1 MADNATLAPVTPPIY
16 CKHCARRL
24 ATISPDGTVH
34 TASHASSGSQ
44 DPDPSPGEANAHACT
59 AAPTCACAPFDSLYV
74 ALQDAEREHQG
85 LLDKKPN
92 HGGRARAHGRL
103 RAAKIAFGNLVL
115 EVQMQGTGTLDA
127 ASHRDGETRL
137 ESLGRTISMDLGDAA
152 SEAGEGSMAGEGLN
166 RSSLGQGQM
175 TQPVPRHSA
184 STWRSRKRIQF
195 TADVPDRDDYRG
207 SDEYC
212 RTHNDYAPGR
222 YTPSDGC
229 EYLDTSG
236 SNQTFLRFTG
246 QRRVRDRWVDV
257 ETQEGVENE
266 DGVVVKTGP
275 SKRKKRPGTEIESS
289 KEAIQEDTASNDTS
303 VSSRELRMA
312 RRARERDLDA
322 GAGDASVPRKRSRS
336 RKNSNDSSVVIPDSD
351 AHVIARVDAGL
362 EVASMKAIE
371 SAASTFQ
378 QGPERIFTVQITGS
392 GVGEMFNEL
401 GDTESADRFEGKEAQ
416 VDHIVP
422 HDMSTT
428 PGKTVD
434 DQQNISAAGTHT
446 HTARRSDDGCP
457 EGRNGNAIAGTLQHS
472 VSGVVLEKLP
482 STMSSVASIA
492 QQIPHRSQDILVTA
506 PLLTPTTPQQHTIPA
521 PSMDPDNLSYQALHS
536 VTAAQDPGALHC
548 NPTA

>member
-24 ATISPDGTVH
+24 ATISSDGTVQ
-34 TASHASSGSQ
+34 TASYACSDSQ
-44 DPDPSPGEANAHACT
+44 DLDPSPSETNAHACT
-59 AAPTCACAPFDSLYV
+59 AAPTCACASFDGLYV

-92 HGGRARAHGRL
+92 HGGRARAHDRL

-127 ASHRDGETRL
+127 ASHRHGETRL
-137 ESLGRTISMDLGDAA
+137 ELHGRTISMSLGDAA
-152 SEAGEGSMAGEGLN
+152 SEADEGSMVGEGLN

-175 TQPVPRHSA
+175 TQPVPRHST

-212 RTHNDYAPGR
+212 RTHSDYAPGR

-246 QRRVRDRWVDV
+246 QRRVKDRWVDV

-266 DGVVVKTGP
+266 DGVVVETGP
-275 SKRKKRPGTEIESS
+275 SKRKKRPGTETESRE
-289 KEAIQEDTASNDTS
+289 KAIQGDTASNDTS

-362 EVASMKAIE
+362 EIASMKATE

-378 QGPERIFTVQITGS
+378 QGPQRIFTMQITGS

-401 GDTESADRFEGKEAQ
+401 GDTENADRFEGKEAQ

-434 DQQNISAAGTHT
+434 DQQNISAAGKHT
-446 HTARRSDDGCP
+446 HTAQRSDDGCP
-457 EGRNGNAIAGTLQHS
+457 EGRNGNAIPGTLQHS

-482 STMSSVASIA
+482 CTMSSVASIA
-492 QQIPHRSQDILVTA
+492 QQNAAQITGHSSHGTPPH
-506 PLLTPTTPQQHTIPA
+506 PHNPTTTNHSRTI
-521 PSMDPDNLSYQALHS
+521 H
-536 VTAAQDPGALHC
+536 GHR
-548 NPTA
+548 

>member
-1 MADNATLAPVTPPIY
+1 VQ
-16 CKHCARRL
+16 
-24 ATISPDGTVH
+24 
-34 TASHASSGSQ
+34 TASHTCSDSQ
-44 DPDPSPGEANAHACT
+44 DPDPSLSETNAHACT

-92 HGGRARAHGRL
+92 HGGRARAHGQL

-127 ASHRDGETRL
+127 ALHRDGETRL
-137 ESLGRTISMDLGDAA
+137 ELDGRTISMSLGDAG
-152 SEAGEGSMAGEGLN
+152 SEACEGSLVGEGLN

-175 TQPVPRHSA
+175 TQPVPRHST
-184 STWRSRKRIQF
+184 STSRSRKRIQF

-212 RTHNDYAPGR
+212 RTHSDYAPGR

-229 EYLDTSG
+229 EYIDTSG

-257 ETQEGVENE
+257 ETQEEVENE

-275 SKRKKRPGTEIESS
+275 SKRKKRPGTETESRE
-289 KEAIQEDTASNDTS
+289 EAIQGDTASNDTS

-336 RKNSNDSSVVIPDSD
+336 RKNNNDSSVVMPD
-351 AHVIARVDAGL
+351 VIARGDAEL
-362 EVASMKAIE
+362 EIASMKATE
-371 SAASTFQ
+371 SAGSTFQ
-378 QGPERIFTVQITGS
+378 QGPQRIFTVQVTGS

-401 GDTESADRFEGKEAQ
+401 GDTENADRFEGKEAQ
-416 VDHIVP
+416 VDHIAP

-434 DQQNISAAGTHT
+434 DQQNISAAGK
-446 HTARRSDDGCP
+446 HTAQRSDYGCP
-457 EGRNGNAIAGTLQHS
+457 EGRNGNAIPGTLQHS
-472 VSGVVLEKLP
+472 VSGVVLEKSP

-492 QQIPHRSQDILVTA
+492 QQMPHRSQDTLVAA
-506 PLLTPTTPQQHTIPA
+506 PLLIPTTPQQHTITA
-521 PSMDPDNLSYQALHS
+521 PSMDTDNLSSQTLHS
-536 VTAAQDPGALHC
+536 ATATQDPGALHC